1 MLVQYA
7 PFTFALSQ
15 KLFASL
21 AAQYPFAETA
31 VLGRSVTKH
40 GIFSLSVGKGEE
52 QVLLLAGLSGK
63 DSVQPL
69 LLYRFFERLCKSLQ
83 NDVPLRAVKFRNTLR
98 GRKITVVP
106 CVNPD
111 AYEIRRYGALGA
123 GCYAGLVKRA
133 GVEDYSTWCA
143 NARGVDITH
152 NFNFRHVSVL
162 PNTERSVNRPSPVAY
177 AGPAPES
184 EAETQAVAR
193 LCNRAQ
199 FQHAVLLNGF
209 GGRVFWAAGDST
221 EAQKDAPMMAKILA
235 AAGDYTLARK
245 EDHIKRGCFPEWF
258 AESTGKP
265 AFEIAVRDLPHEPIT
280 ANFEALYAAVEELL
294 VLCSIM

>member
-1 MLVQYA
+1 M
-7 PFTFALSQ
+7 
-15 KLFASL
+15 
-21 AAQYPFAETA
+21 
-31 VLGRSVTKH
+31 
-40 GIFSLSVGKGEE
+40 
-52 QVLLLAGLSGK
+52 
-63 DSVQPL
+63 
-69 LLYRFFERLCKSLQ
+69 
-83 NDVPLRAVKFRNTLR
+83 
-98 GRKITVVP
+98 
-106 CVNPD
+106 
-111 AYEIRRYGALGA
+111 
-123 GCYAGLVKRA
+123 
-133 GVEDYSTWCA
+133 
-143 NARGVDITH
+143 
-152 NFNFRHVSVL
+152 

-245 EDHIKRGCFPEWF
+245 EDYIKRGCFPEWF

>member
-1 MLVQYA
+1 M
-7 PFTFALSQ
+7 
-15 KLFASL
+15 
-21 AAQYPFAETA
+21 
-31 VLGRSVTKH
+31 
-40 GIFSLSVGKGEE
+40 
-52 QVLLLAGLSGK
+52 
-63 DSVQPL
+63 
-69 LLYRFFERLCKSLQ
+69 
-83 NDVPLRAVKFRNTLR
+83 KFRNTLR

-143 NARGVDITH
+143 NARGVDIAH
-152 NFNFRHVSVL
+152 NFDFRHVSVL
-162 PNTERSVNRPSPVAY
+162 PNTERSINRPSPVAY

-184 EAETQAVAR
+184 EAETQAVA
-193 LCNRAQ
+193 
-199 FQHAVLLNGF
+199 
-209 GGRVFWAAGDST
+209 WAAGDST

-245 EDHIKRGCFPEWF
+245 EDYIKRGCFPEWF

-265 AFEIAVRDLPHEPIT
+265 AFEIAVRDLPHEPTT
-280 ANFEALYAAVEELL
+280 ANFEALYAAAEELL